1 MMAKLRVPSWMSSER
16 SGSTA
21 STDVAKKR
29 LSRRS
34 FPGLSPV
41 RSKDESLQKKEEEQN
56 EVTEVE
62 SADSRMLVLAE
73 IIRVETEKLQTYLK
87 ANGIAQPSLSVD
99 GPDDFPLLPDEIQK
113 SRQKIV
119 FATKELTNI
128 VRGPRESVRYDVWS
142 YLDTLSLQLINSYQ
156 IAKLVPLDTPIKL
169 TELQSKTP
177 LEPINLAR
185 ALRHAMTNNIFC
197 EPSPGLIAHTAN
209 SRLLAQDAS
218 LQAWIG
224 FNSEDIFPAAGHVM
238 QALKSHPEA
247 TSLTHTGFNFAFS
260 TVGEEPMFE
269 TLGKDPVKAKRFANA
284 MLSFTS
290 GEGYEIS
297 YFVDNYDLSEVNERG
312 GTLVD
317 VGGSHGFVAVELAKK
332 WKNMKFIVQDL
343 SKTINTAPK
352 LICEDATVAERISL
366 QVHDFFKEQ
375 PAKGADIYY
384 FRWIFHNYSN
394 PYAVS
399 ILKNLIPAL
408 KPGARVIINDY
419 CIRGPGSENP
429 WDEKLL
435 RSMDMIMGTLLNAQ
449 EREEREFCE
458 LFKAADPRFHFKG
471 VHRVENCKMSVIE
484 AVWDEQGVEAQV
496 EECEEQGV

>member
-1 MMAKLRVPSWMSSER
+1 MAKLRVPSWLSSER
-16 SGSTA
+16 NGSA
-21 STDVAKKR
+21 SSLEVDKKR
-29 LSRRS
+29 LNRRS
-34 FPGLSPV
+34 FPGLTPV
-41 RSKDESLQKKEEEQN
+41 KPKEHSLQLKGEEQ
-56 EVTEVE
+56 TEAMKVDSPE
-62 SADSRMLVLAE
+62 SRMVVLAE
-73 IIRVETEKLQTYLK
+73 TIRVETEKLQTYLQS
-87 ANGIAQPSLSVD
+87 NGIAQPSLSVD

-119 FATKELTNI
+119 LATRELTNL
-128 VRGPRESVRYDVWS
+128 VRGPRESVRYEVWS
-142 YLDTLSLQLINSYQ
+142 YLDTLSLQLLNSYQ
-156 IAKLVPLDTPIKL
+156 IAKLVPLDAPIEL

-177 LEPINLAR
+177 LEPVNLAR

-209 SRLLAQDAS
+209 SRLLAQDTS

-247 TSLTHTGFNFAFS
+247 TSNTHTGFNFAFR

-284 MLSFTS
+284 MLSFTN
-290 GEGYEIS
+290 GEGYEVS

-312 GTLVD
+312 GTFVD
-317 VGGSHGFVAVELAKK
+317 IGGSHGFVAVELAKK
-332 WKNMKFIVQDL
+332 WKNLKFIVQDL
-343 SKTINTAPK
+343 SKTIDSAPK
-352 LICEDATVAERISL
+352 PICEDATVAERISL
-366 QVHDFFKEQ
+366 QVHDFFTEQ
-375 PAKGADIYY
+375 PIKGADVYY
-384 FRWIFHNYSN
+384 FRWIIHNYSS

-429 WDEKLL
+429 WDEKLM
-435 RSMDMIMGTLLNAQ
+435 RSMDMIMGTLFNAQ

-458 LFKAADPRFHFKG
+458 LFKAADPRFNFKG
-471 VHRVENCKMSVIE
+471 VYRVENCKMSVIE
-484 AVWDEQGVEAQV
+484 AVWNEQGVGAQV
-496 EECEEQGV
+496 DDFEGQSV